1 MILVIGEYR
10 FQVDEALRRKKA
22 AMERDDLI
30 LISVDDQ
37 RRHPRSTR
45 SPTTA
50 HDREDFFL
58 DVSLLHYTFEKSS

>member
-30 LISVDDQ
+30 LISVDD
-37 RRHPRSTR
+37 HIIEP
-45 SPTTA
+45 PGMFA
-50 HDREDFFL
+50 GHL
-58 DVSLLHYTFEKSS
+58 PAK